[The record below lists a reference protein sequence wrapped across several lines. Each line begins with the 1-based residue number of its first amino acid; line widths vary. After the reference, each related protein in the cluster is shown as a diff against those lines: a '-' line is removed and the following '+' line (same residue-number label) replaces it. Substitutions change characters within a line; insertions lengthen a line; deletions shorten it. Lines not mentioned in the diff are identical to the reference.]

1 MLCKRHVL
9 RKTLDCVLR
18 CTRILLDQMSPH
30 PHHITPHRNLA
41 IARSNT
47 QQNRVFICHT
57 SKGTPLTPLN
67 GHVVKPAWRLYVQTS
82 TPDATGTHQDLLAKH
97 HDARQAVSPKGFVRL
112 YARNWIVK
120 RNWPA
125 INSKFSL
132 AMPLSVRR
140 LPLEDRS
147 KFSVMALTHTCTRCG
162 LPDRVK
168 VKLGVG
174 REASRRET
182 SSCL

>member
-1 MLCKRHVL
+1 MHRVIVKSAKHLIQSHDAQESCL
-9 RKTLDCVLR
+9 M
-18 CTRILLDQMSPH
+18 QMSPH
-30 PHHITPHRNLA
+30 PHRIAPHRNLA

-47 QQNRVFICHT
+47 QQNQIFPYQT
-57 SKGTPLTPLN
+57 SKGIHLTPLN

-82 TPDATGTHQDLLAKH
+82 TPDATGTHQELLAKH
-97 HDARQAVSPKGFVRL
+97 HDVRQAVSPTGPERL
-112 YARNWIVK
+112 HARNWIGK

-140 LPLEDRS
+140 LPLEDMS
-147 KFSVMALTHTCTRCG
+147 KFSVMDLMHTCTRCG